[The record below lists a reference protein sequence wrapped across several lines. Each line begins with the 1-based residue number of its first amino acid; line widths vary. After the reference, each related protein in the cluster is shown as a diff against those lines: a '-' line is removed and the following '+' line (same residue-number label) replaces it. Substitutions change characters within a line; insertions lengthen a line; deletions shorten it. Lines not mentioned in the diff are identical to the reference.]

1 MQFPSSDPTWIVE
14 LIKFFV
20 LISIGSIL
28 FSRWFRST
36 RRFYT
41 DFPFLM
47 SISVVFIAI
56 GELADVFV
64 NSGLGIYTLDLYKV
78 RVGLV
83 IIAMLPMLYMTVL
96 IWLSDHM
103 RAGKIFMTIF
113 TILSLSVIASLPTT
127 DLTRFVGVLFLFVVI
142 VPFIITFAWAWI
154 LKRLPDIHSGFV
166 VLGIIF
172 LLSGQLFKAIGG
184 ILGLYSWLW
193 FAEVL
198 DLIGFTV
205 VVVGFMVKPGW
216 AKQAQ
221 ISSHPAPMK

>member
-20 LISIGSIL
+20 LICIGSIL

-47 SISVVFIAI
+47 SISVIIIAI
-56 GELADVFV
+56 GELTDVFV
-64 NSGLGIYTLDLYKV
+64 NSGLGVYTLELYKL

-83 IIAMLPMLYMTVL
+83 ITAMLPMLYMTVL
-96 IWLSDHM
+96 IWLSEHM

-113 TILSLSVIASLPTT
+113 TIFSLSVLAILPTI
-127 DLTRFVGVLFLFVVI
+127 DLTRLVGVLFLLVVI
-142 VPFIITFAWAWI
+142 IPFIITFTWAWF
-154 LKRLPDIHSGFV
+154 LKRLPDIHSGLV

-184 ILGLYSWLW
+184 IMGLYSWLW

-221 ISSHPAPMK
+221 ISSHPPPMN

>member
-1 MQFPSSDPTWIVE
+1 
-14 LIKFFV
+14 
-20 LISIGSIL
+20 
-28 FSRWFRST
+28 
-36 RRFYT
+36 
-41 DFPFLM
+41 M
-47 SISVVFIAI
+47 SISVIIIAI
-56 GELADVFV
+56 GELTDVFV
-64 NSGLGIYTLDLYKV
+64 NSGLGVYTLQLYKV

-83 IIAMLPMLYMTVL
+83 ITAMLPMLYMTVL
-96 IWLSDHM
+96 IWLSDQM

-113 TILSLSVIASLPTT
+113 AIFCLSVLASLPTI
-127 DLTRFVGVLFLFVVI
+127 DLTRLVGVLFLLVVI
-142 VPFIITFAWAWI
+142 IPFIITFSWAWF
-154 LKRLPDIHSGFV
+154 LKRLPDIHSGLV

-198 DLIGFTV
+198 DLIGFAV

-221 ISSHPAPMK
+221 ISSHPLPMD

>member
-28 FSRWFRST
+28 FSRWFRSA

-64 NSGLGIYTLDLYKV
+64 NSGLGVYTLELYKA

-113 TILSLSVIASLPTT
+113 GIFSLSVIASLPTN

-221 ISSHPAPMK
+221 IRSHPVPMN

>member
-20 LISIGSIL
+20 LIGIGSIL
-28 FSRWFRST
+28 FSQWFRST

-47 SISVVFIAI
+47 SISVIIIAI
-56 GELADVFV
+56 GELTDVFV
-64 NSGLGIYTLDLYKV
+64 NSGLGVYTLQLYKV

-83 IIAMLPMLYMTVL
+83 ITAMLPMLYMTVL
-96 IWLSDHM
+96 IWLSDQM

-113 TILSLSVIASLPTT
+113 AIFCLSVLASLPTI
-127 DLTRFVGVLFLFVVI
+127 DLTRLVGVLFLLVVI
-142 VPFIITFAWAWI
+142 IPFIITFSWAWF
-154 LKRLPDIHSGFV
+154 LKRLPDIHSGLV

-198 DLIGFTV
+198 DLIGFAV

-221 ISSHPAPMK
+221 ISSHPLPMD